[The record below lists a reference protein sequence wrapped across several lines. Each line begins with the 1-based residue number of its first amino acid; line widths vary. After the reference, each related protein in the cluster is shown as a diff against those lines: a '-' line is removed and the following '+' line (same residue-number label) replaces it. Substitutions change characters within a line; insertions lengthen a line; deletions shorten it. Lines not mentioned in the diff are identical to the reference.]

1 MHHTAENFY
10 FEDAMGLALPLALGL
25 AIAQTGSPGFRG

>member
-1 MHHTAENFY
+1 VGRTASCAENFY

-25 AIAQTGSPGFRG
+25 GDCPADAS